1 MGAMKDETYNNLL
14 SKFPC
19 HLLPRLGESERPQL
33 ASAPTFQHAKSFVAA
48 LCLEETKLLRHKAK
62 GKGVADDSA
71 WTRVMKQ
78 LQNYVLSIYND
89 VRFIHSFSPGRI
101 LIFPHDF
108 LVLMSECFV
117 LMSWQ

>member
-1 MGAMKDETYNNLL
+1 MKGAKKDETYYNLL

-19 HLLPRLGESERPQL
+19 HLLPRLGEMERPQL

-78 LQNYVLSIYND
+78 LRTMYFL
-89 VRFIHSFSPGRI
+89 FITTSDSFIPFRLKGS
-101 LIFPHDF
+101 
-108 LVLMSECFV
+108 
-117 LMSWQ
+117 